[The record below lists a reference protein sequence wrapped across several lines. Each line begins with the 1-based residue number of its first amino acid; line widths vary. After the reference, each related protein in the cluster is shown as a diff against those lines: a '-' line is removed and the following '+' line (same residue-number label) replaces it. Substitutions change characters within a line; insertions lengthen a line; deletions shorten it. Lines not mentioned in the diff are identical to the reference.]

1 VQDDAAE
8 DAGDRVSTVSA
19 HNGLLVELAQS
30 KLGATMVE
38 FAAVA
43 LPFFILL
50 FGAFDI
56 GFYYWG
62 SEELEHATAYGARLV
77 RTGQVQNGGINQ
89 AQLKT
94 EICSKTAVL
103 VGCASRLRI
112 DVRSGQSLA
121 DITPPSPLDGQGEL
135 KGDADFVFS
144 PGVGNDVVLVSAF
157 FNWRLL
163 LKPSDYIMR
172 ATVVARNEPF

>member
-8 DAGDRVSTVSA
+8 DADDRVSMVSG
-19 HNGLLVELAQS
+19 HNGLLVEVAQS

-103 VGCASRLRI
+103 VGCSSRLRI

-163 LKPSDYIMR
+163 LKPSDYIMH
-172 ATVVARNEPF
+172 AAVVSRNEPF